1 MNDPALAS
9 TQQRYYNAL
18 WSRSKVV
25 EPTAWALWQTI
36 SECLEGKGAVLE
48 IGAGNR
54 PRVPIDGSFFVDLSA
69 TAMEALSKRN
79 GHCASA
85 SAEAL
90 PFVDGCF
97 DLVCA
102 FEIVEHV
109 PDDQSLL
116 REIERVLRPGERFF
130 FSVPLHM
137 EFWTNHDV
145 LAGHVRR
152 YNPAELESLLEEYGL
167 PIERYNITMSPRN
180 SLYRNTSARLVSKFW
195 RLGVALEGWMA
206 LPAYSWLDRRRGM
219 NWQYSNFAANA
230 RRANNVIVVCRKS

>member
-1 MNDPALAS
+1 MGS
-9 TQQRYYNAL
+9 QQQRYYNAL

-25 EPTAWALWQTI
+25 EPTAWALWGTI
-36 SECLEGKGAVLE
+36 SECLVGKGPALE

-54 PRVPIDGSFFVDLSA
+54 PRVPIDGSFFLDLSA
-69 TAMEALSKRN
+69 AAMEALSKRN
-79 GHCASA
+79 GHCTSA

-90 PFVDGCF
+90 PFVDECF

-109 PDDQSLL
+109 RDDESLL

-137 EFWTNHDV
+137 HFWTGHDV

-152 YNPAELESLLEEYGL
+152 YDPADLQSLLAGYGL
-167 PIERYNITMSPRN
+167 PIEMFSITMSPSN
-180 SLYRNTSARLVSKFW
+180 TFYRNTSARLARRFW
-195 RLGVALEGWMA
+195 RLGVALEGRMA
-206 LPAYSWLDRRRGM
+206 VPVYSWLDRRRGM
-219 NWQYSNFAANA
+219 NWQRSDFANQA
-230 RRANNVIVVCRKS
+230 RRANNAIIACRKR